1 MSNAA
6 TRFSAERQPARRRGK
21 EQRTKIL
28 EAIKEETKLN
38 EKGFYKAVAK
48 KALTEGDTLIMKELH
63 TRVAPAAK
71 PVAPSVQFD
80 FPEDGTPVAQVDAVL
95 RAVAA
100 GKVSPD
106 VGQQL
111 VAMIRGKLDVLEISE
126 LADRLASVEKAL
138 AAQGK

>member
-6 TRFSAERQPARRRGK
+6 TRFSADRQPTRRRGK
-21 EQRTKIL
+21 EMRTKIL
-28 EAIKEETKLN
+28 EAIKEQTKLN
-38 EKGFYKAVAK
+38 EKGFYKKVAER
-48 KALTEGDTLIMKELH
+48 AIDGGDTLMLKELL

-71 PVAPSVQFD
+71 PVAPAVQFD
-80 FPEDGTPVAQVDAVL
+80 FPENGTPVEQVDAVL

-126 LADRLASVEKAL
+126 LADRLAAIEAQL
-138 AAQGK
+138 AEGK

>member
-48 KALTEGDTLIMKELH
+48 KALTEGDTLMMKELL

-126 LADRLASVEKAL
+126 LADHLASVEKAL

>member
-6 TRFSAERQPARRRGK
+6 TRFSADRQPARRRGK

-48 KALTEGDTLIMKELH
+48 KALTEGDTLMMKELL

-80 FPEDGTPVAQVDAVL
+80 FPEDGTPVAQVDAACARSRLMLTWPATKKMSCERVQLSSMKTLLKCTGRL
-95 RAVAA
+95 RW
-100 GKVSPD
+100 
-106 VGQQL
+106 
-111 VAMIRGKLDVLEISE
+111 
-126 LADRLASVEKAL
+126 
-138 AAQGK
+138 

>member
-6 TRFSAERQPARRRGK
+6 TRFSADRQPTRRRGK
-21 EQRTKIL
+21 EMRTKIL
-28 EAIKEETKLN
+28 EAIKEQCKVN
-38 EKGFYKAVAK
+38 EKGFYKKVAEMAIDK
-48 KALTEGDTLIMKELH
+48 GDAMMMKELL

-71 PVAPSVQFD
+71 PVAPAVQFD
-80 FPEDGTPVAQVDAVL
+80 FPENGTPVEQVDAVL

-126 LADRLASVEKAL
+126 LADRLAAIE
-138 AAQGK
+138 AQLDEGK

>member
-1 MSNAA
+1 M
-6 TRFSAERQPARRRGK
+6 
-21 EQRTKIL
+21 
-28 EAIKEETKLN
+28 
-38 EKGFYKAVAK
+38 
-48 KALTEGDTLIMKELH
+48 MKELL

>member
-38 EKGFYKAVAK
+38 EKGFYKKVAER
-48 KALTEGDTLIMKELH
+48 ALTDGDTLMMKELL

-80 FPEDGTPVAQVDAVL
+80 FPENGTPVEQVDAVL

-111 VAMIRGKLDVLEISE
+111 VAIIRGKLDVLELSE
-126 LADRLASVEKAL
+126 LADRLAAVEKAL
-138 AAQGK
+138 EAQGK

>member
-6 TRFSAERQPARRRGK
+6 TRFSAERQPTRRRGK
-21 EQRTKIL
+21 EMRTKIL

-48 KALTEGDTLIMKELH
+48 KALSEGDTMMMKELL

-71 PVAPSVQFD
+71 PVAPAVQFD
-80 FPEDGTPVAQVDAVL
+80 FPENGTPVEQVDAVL

-126 LADRLASVEKAL
+126 LADRLAAIE
-138 AAQGK
+138 AQLDEGK

>member
-6 TRFSAERQPARRRGK
+6 TRFSADRQPARRRGK

-48 KALTEGDTLIMKELH
+48 KALTEGDTLMMKELL

>member
-1 MSNAA
+1 MSNVA
-6 TRFSAERQPARRRGK
+6 TRFSADRQPARRRGK
-21 EQRTKIL
+21 EMRTKIL

-48 KALTEGDTLIMKELH
+48 KALSEGDTMMMKELL

-71 PVAPSVQFD
+71 PVAPAVQFD
-80 FPEDGTPVAQVDAVL
+80 FPENGTPVEQVDAVL

-126 LADRLASVEKAL
+126 LADRLAAIEAQL
-138 AAQGK
+138 AEGK